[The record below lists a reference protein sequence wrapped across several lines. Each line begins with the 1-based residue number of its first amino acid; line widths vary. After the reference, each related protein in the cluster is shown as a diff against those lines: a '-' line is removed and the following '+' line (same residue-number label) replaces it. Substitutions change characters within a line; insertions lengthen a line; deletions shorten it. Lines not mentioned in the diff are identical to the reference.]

1 MEELE
6 KLGLATDNRLNLDK
20 EDLRALLEGRRTS
33 MQRLENLNADGI
45 TIPALDAKISLRQ
58 NAEGNLELMLHP
70 IYKEAIAPEYLT
82 GAEAEKLEKGEAANY
97 QKMIF
102 DDEGQPK
109 EVLIEFDRDTNEFI
123 VTDTERITPPDY
135 VNGEKLTEQQ
145 QADFRHGRLVE
156 LLEGT
161 RLRYSAVHTEG
172 ITANKLKLIASL
184 LIDGGITYLLFKGL
198 HALLG
203 EKHDKNAEL
212 MSKGYEQAVKDMVQA
227 VNQYHRQPA
236 EEMER

>member
-1 MEELE
+1 MKSIYDLRDLPMEELE

-161 RLRYSAVHTEG
+161 RLRYSAVHT
-172 ITANKLKLIASL
+172 ASL
-184 LIDGGITYLLFKGL
+184 LNDGGITYLLFKGL